1 MTKAIAVYQHL
12 PTDHPNCFES
22 VEIETPQLEERDLLV
37 KVKAIAVNPVDY
49 KVRSSIKEKQTTP
62 KILGWD
68 GAGIVEAAGKNTSLF
83 QVGDEVYYA
92 GSVIRPGSY
101 SEYQL
106 VDERIVG
113 KKPRSLSFEEAA
125 ALPLTTIT
133 AWEALFERLGIEPE
147 RTVENR
153 NSTILIINGAGGVGS
168 IAIQLAK
175 QVAGLKVIAT
185 ASRYETMTWC
195 RQMGADECINHHKQ
209 FKDELNKIGISSV
222 DYILCLNNTDLHWQ
236 NMADTIKPQGKI
248 CSIVG
253 NKEPLDLNILK
264 NKSVTFAWE
273 FMFTK
278 SKYGTE
284 DMHSQGELLNRV
296 SQLCDRG
303 IIKTTLKA
311 NFGSLNT
318 HNLAQAHAQLES
330 GTTIGKIVLSEIA

>member
-1 MTKAIAVYQHL
+1 MKAIAVYQYL
-12 PTDHPNCFES
+12 PTDNPNCFES
-22 VEIETPQLEERDLLV
+22 GEIATPQPKERDLLI
-37 KVKAIAVNPVDY
+37 KIKAIAVNPVDY
-49 KVRSSIKEKQTTP
+49 KVRSSIKEPQTTP

-68 GAGIVEAAGKNTSLF
+68 AAGIVKAVGDKTSLF
-83 QVGDEVYYA
+83 KVGDEVYYA

-113 KKPRSLSFEEAA
+113 KKPKSLSFEEAA

-133 AWEALFERLGIEPE
+133 AWEALFERLEIEPE
-147 RTVENR
+147 PTVQNR
-153 NSTILIINGAGGVGS
+153 NRTILIINGAGGVGS

-175 QVAGLKVIAT
+175 QVAGLNVIAT
-185 ASRYETMTWC
+185 ASRYETETWC
-195 RQMGADECINHHKQ
+195 RQMGADECINHRKP
-209 FKDELNKIGISSV
+209 FKDELNKIGVSSV
-222 DYILCLNNTDLHWQ
+222 DYILCLHNTDLHWQ
-236 NMADTIKPQGKI
+236 NMADAIKPQGRI
-248 CSIVG
+248 CSVVG
-253 NKEPLDLNILK
+253 NQEPLDLNILK
-264 NKSVTFAWE
+264 SKSVTFAWE

-284 DMHSQGELLNRV
+284 DMQSQGELLNRV
-296 SQLCDRG
+296 SELCDRG

-330 GTTIGKIVLSEIA
+330 GTTIGKIVLSEIG